1 MKTATLEELNE
12 GELIFG
18 SRTAGRWFAREYEDG
33 VEMGGH
39 FFKTEEEGMEYYS
52 ESGVTRL
59 SVKS

>member
-1 MKTATLEELNE
+1 LAL
-12 GELIFG
+12 
-18 SRTAGRWFAREYEDG
+18 AQPEDG

-52 ESGVTRL
+52 ESGVTRI